1 MACCDPKTPS
11 PNPSG
16 VEARSDSGVVL
27 GRFLMVRNLNAPDPA
42 KTETTC
48 GQNSDEGVNDG
59 KGEEIC
65 T

>member
-1 MACCDPKTPS
+1 MACCGPKLTS

-27 GRFLMVRNLNAPDPA
+27 GRFPLIRNLTAPDPA
-42 KTETTC
+42 MTEIK
-48 GQNSDEGVNDG
+48 QAQKSDRGMNDG
-59 KGEEIC
+59 KSEEIC